1 MVNLP
6 NEKIIFRRKLP
17 VRFCGSEGIYIGVF
31 YPMLSAGRN
40 HTCLRFAKGK
50 EWVNL
55 ELPQKIIEKVLPVPA
70 AKRILGFLNQGTN
83 RKSRFVLLYLIYGK
97 SAHTISRFAHRIMVR
112 TAS

>member
-6 NEKIIFRRKLP
+6 NKKIIFRRKLP

-55 ELPQKIIEKVLPVPA
+55 GLPQIIIYREMLIKSVFPLTNDH
-70 AKRILGFLNQGTN
+70 GFWLN
-83 RKSRFVLLYLIYGK
+83 
-97 SAHTISRFAHRIMVR
+97 
-112 TAS
+112 